1 MLFIGYT
8 ELSKIDKVLGLI
20 RFSSVR
26 IADIS
31 QLNTQIN
38 VIGAKKRKE
47 FYVNLWE
54 TLNNVVGIL
63 NSLS

>member
-1 MLFIGYT
+1 MLLIGYA

-38 VIGAKKRKE
+38 VIGAKKKNKRILCE
-47 FYVNLWE
+47 FMGNLK
-54 TLNNVVGIL
+54 
-63 NSLS
+63 

>member
-1 MLFIGYT
+1 MLLIGYA

-38 VIGAKKRKE
+38 VTGAKKKKKK
-47 FYVNLWE
+47 
-54 TLNNVVGIL
+54 
-63 NSLS
+63 NSM